1 MEIVRHDFLSAP
13 GNYSKNQY
21 EREKNVHLNFV
32 KGLKKAFTYE
42 KNRPKTV
49 TFT

>member
-32 KGLKKAFTYE
+32 KGLKKTFKYE